1 MPKGNAVSDAM
12 EVPFV
17 ELPES
22 HPCNDCGV
30 CCDYVAVEIDPP
42 TSFKDYENIHWYL
55 VHRDITVYIDWEGDW
70 FIEFMS
76 PCENQT
82 EAKTCGIYEVR
93 PEMCSGFSW
102 EECEHTVKEPAH
114 RYRFNT
120 PEEFFSWME
129 ETRPAAYKRW
139 VKSRKKLLEKRQQR
153 REGDEQP
160 EESGKLAPGRAT
172 QPTV

>member
-1 MPKGNAVSDAM
+1 MPKGNGVSDAM
-12 EVPFV
+12 EVPLA

-82 EAKTCGIYEVR
+82 ASKTCEI
-93 PEMCSGFSW
+93 W
-102 EECEHTVKEPAH
+102 
-114 RYRFNT
+114 
-120 PEEFFSWME
+120 
-129 ETRPAAYKRW
+129 
-139 VKSRKKLLEKRQQR
+139 
-153 REGDEQP
+153 
-160 EESGKLAPGRAT
+160 
-172 QPTV
+172 